1 MAIKVMIP
9 TALRQ
14 FADGRDTVELAGAN
28 VGQILEQLGQTFPE
42 LKRHLFSDDGVL
54 RNFVNVYIND
64 ENIRD
69 RNDRD
74 TPLKDGDELTIV
86 PAIAGGVGNSDASSL
101 RFTGTLA
108 PAVDF
113 KPARQRETGH
123 CTLRTRWGG

>member
-14 FADGRDTVELAGAN
+14 FADGRDTIELAGTN
-28 VGQILEQLGQTFPE
+28 VGQILEQLSQTFPD
-42 LKRHLFSDDGVL
+42 LKRHLFSDDGAL

-86 PAIAGGVGNSDASSL
+86 PAIAGGEGIQMYYRCVS
-101 RFTGTLA
+101 
-108 PAVDF
+108 
-113 KPARQRETGH
+113 
-123 CTLRTRWGG
+123 